1 MGEQSRN
8 EIMKNLLKSTVY
20 NLGVFGWIFFTLF
33 QSCGTKET
41 TTLEEAPRPNIIIF
55 FTDDQGYQDVGCF
68 GSPNISTPNLD
79 KMAAEGMRFTRFY
92 DAQPVCSASRA
103 GLLTGC
109 YPNRIGIHGALGPGA
124 IDVLNHNE
132 TTIAELVKP
141 LGYSTAIFGKWH
153 LGDKKGYLPKSHG
166 FDEYFGLPYS
176 NDMWPKH
183 PENPEA
189 WPRLP
194 LIAGDSVVQYLDDDQ
209 SMLTTWYT
217 EKAVDF
223 IDRHKDK
230 PFFLYVAHNMPH
242 VPLFV
247 SDKFKGTSARGLYG
261 DVISEI
267 DWSYQQI
274 NEALKRNNI
283 EENTLTIYTSD
294 NGPWLSYGAHAGSVL
309 PLREGKG
316 TTWEGGVRVPCI
328 VKWPGVVPAGIVQKI
343 PAMTIDILPTI
354 ADLLQVDLPSNTIDG
369 KSVLPIIRNEK
380 KASNPHEAYYFYY
393 NRNELHA
400 VMSGDGRWKLNFPHK
415 YRSLEGRL
423 GRDDGIPI
431 KYNNQMT
438 VGLELYDLEN
448 DISETTDVAGQYP
461 QIVRQLSVLA
471 DSCRAELGDA
481 LTSVVGRGS
490 REPGK
495 LINNE

>member
-1 MGEQSRN
+1 MRKLNTIILLSLIVVSISCSKQK
-8 EIMKNLLKSTVY
+8 EID
-20 NLGVFGWIFFTLF
+20 
-33 QSCGTKET
+33 T
-41 TTLEEAPRPNIIIF
+41 TRPNIVII
-55 FTDDQGYQDVGCF
+55 FTDDQGYQDLGSY
-68 GSPNISTPNLD
+68 GSPNIETPNLD
-79 KMAAEGMRFTRFY
+79 QMASEGIRFTNFY

-109 YPNRIGIHGALGPGA
+109 YPNRIGIHGALGPKSRVA
-124 IDVLNHNE
+124 LNHNE

-141 LGYSTAIFGKWH
+141 LGYATAIFGKWH
-153 LGDKKGYLPKSHG
+153 LGDHPDYLPHSQG

-183 PENPEA
+183 PENPTA

-194 LIAGDSVVQYLDDDQ
+194 LIQGDSVLQYLDEDQ
-209 SMLTTWYT
+209 NMLTTWYT

-223 IDRHKDK
+223 IERNKEK

-247 SDKFKGTSARGLYG
+247 SDKFKGKSERGLYG

-274 NEALKRNNI
+274 NDALKRNGL
-283 EENTLTIYTSD
+283 EENTLVIYTSD
-294 NGPWLSYGAHAGSVL
+294 NGPWLSYGTHSGSAL

-328 VKWPGVVPAGIVQKI
+328 MKWPAMIGTGIEQKK
-343 PAMTIDILPTI
+343 PAMTIDVLPTLAEI
-354 ADLLQVDLPSNTIDG
+354 LQVDLPGLPIDG
-369 KSVLPIIRNEK
+369 KSVLPLVLNKSGAE
-380 KASNPHEAYYFYY
+380 NPHDAYYYYY
-393 NRNELHA
+393 NRNELQA
-400 VMSGDGRWKLNFPHK
+400 VLSSDGRWKLYLPHK
-415 YRSLEGRL
+415 YRSLEGQE

-431 KYNNQMT
+431 KYNYNME

-448 DISETTDVAGQYP
+448 DISETKDVVDQYP
-461 QIVRQLSVLA
+461 EIVAQLFALA
-471 DSCRAELGDA
+471 DSCRSELGDA
-481 LTSVVGRGS
+481 LTGIETGRGT
-490 REPGK
+490 REPGYQVFE
-495 LINNE
+495 N

>member
-1 MGEQSRN
+1 
-8 EIMKNLLKSTVY
+8 MKTS
-20 NLGVFGWIFFTLF
+20 
-33 QSCGTKET
+33 
-41 TTLEEAPRPNIIIF
+41 TTLYLIALFILHLKCTPEKAPVDTTRPNIVII
-55 FTDDQGYQDVGCF
+55 FTDDQGYQDLGCF
-68 GSPNISTPNLD
+68 GSPDIKTPHLD
-79 KMAAEGMRFTRFY
+79 QMAREGIRFTNFY

-124 IDVLNHNE
+124 KAMLSHEE

-141 LGYSTAIFGKWH
+141 HGYATAIFGKWH
-153 LGDKKGYLPKSHG
+153 LGDHPDYLPTNHG

-183 PENPEA
+183 PESPQN

-194 LIAGDSVVQYLDDDQ
+194 LIEGDSIIQYLDDDQ
-209 SMLTTWYT
+209 NMLTTWYT

-247 SDKFKGTSARGLYG
+247 SDKFRGKSARGLYG
-261 DVISEI
+261 DVIMEI

-274 NEALKRNNI
+274 NEALKRNDI
-283 EENTLTIYTSD
+283 EENTLVIFTSD
-294 NGPWLSYGAHAGSVL
+294 NGPWLSYGTHSGSAL

-316 TTWEGGVRVPCI
+316 TVWEGGVRVPCI
-328 VKWPGVVPAGIVQKI
+328 MKWPAVIDKGAEQQK
-343 PAMTIDILPTI
+343 PAMTIDILPTL
-354 ADLLQVDLPSNTIDG
+354 ADILQIDLPALPNDG
-369 KSVLPIIRNEK
+369 KSVLPLVLNEPN
-380 KASNPHEAYYFYY
+380 AENPHEAYYFYY
-393 NRNELHA
+393 HRNELQA
-400 VMSGDGRWKLNFPHK
+400 LLSGDGRWKLYLPHR
-415 YRSLEGRL
+415 YRSLEGRE

-431 KYNNQMT
+431 KYNNN
-438 VGLELYDLEN
+438 VEIGLELYDLKN
-448 DISETTDVAGQYP
+448 DISETADVAATHPDILAQM
-461 QIVRQLSVLA
+461 LVLA

-481 LTSVVGRGS
+481 LTDAMGRGN
-490 REPGK
+490 REPGR
-495 LINNE
+495 IMGE